1 MTGTP
6 QVAIIRPL
14 STHGPP
20 GYGHE
25 LRLYPP
31 RAAVVVVDVQRF
43 FVESLP
49 FEGMRRAIGPIARF
63 LPIARAAGMV
73 VVHVKSEFRADMADA
88 GRPGSRTRQMM
99 ESVGPG
105 LRKGSD
111 GAEIVPELAPLPGDL
126 VVVKRR
132 FSGFADTELHPLLAA
147 RGIETLV
154 FAGGTTT
161 VCVESTLRDAVFHDY
176 NPLLLSDC
184 TADMTDELHASA
196 VARIDAFFGWVC
208 TSVEL
213 AAMLS
218 SDRAGI
224 RAANG

>member
-1 MTGTP
+1 MTGTS

-14 STHGPP
+14 SSNGPP

-25 LRLYPP
+25 LRLEPT
-31 RAAVVVVDVQRF
+31 RTAVVVVDVQRY

-49 FEGMRRAIGPIARF
+49 FEGMRRAIRPIARF
-63 LPIARAAGMV
+63 LPIARAGGIV

-99 ESVGPG
+99 DSVGHG
-105 LRKGSD
+105 LAKGSG
-111 GAEIVPELAPLPGDL
+111 GAEIVPELAPLPEDL

-132 FSGFADTELHPLLAA
+132 FSGFADTELHALLAA

-184 TADMTDELHASA
+184 TADMSDELHASA

-218 SDRAGI
+218 SDGAGI
-224 RAANG
+224 RAVSG